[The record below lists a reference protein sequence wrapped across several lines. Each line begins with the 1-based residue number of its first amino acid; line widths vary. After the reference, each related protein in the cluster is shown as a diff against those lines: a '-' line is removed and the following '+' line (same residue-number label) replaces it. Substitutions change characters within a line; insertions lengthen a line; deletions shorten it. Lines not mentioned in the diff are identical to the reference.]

1 MIFIEGRLLSQKTQQ
16 SGFTLITAIFLLV
29 VVALLSSYIVTLR
42 SVQQSTVIYGIQG
55 VQAMQAA
62 RTGIEWGIYKAIP
75 PGTPATNSECSALS
89 REFKGSGAIEDF
101 RINVT
106 CIESPG
112 HFEGSLEIT
121 AYRLTST
128 AETGTYGT
136 LDYVSRRLQATISIK
151 PP

>member
-1 MIFIEGRLLSQKTQQ
+1 MTFEKGRLLSQRAQQ

-42 SVQQSTVIYGIQG
+42 SVQQSTLIYGVQG
-55 VQAMQAA
+55 ARAMQAA
-62 RTGIEWGIYKAIP
+62 RTGIEWGIYKALP

-89 REFKGSGAIEDF
+89 QEFTGSGAIENF

-112 HFEGSLEIT
+112 HFEGNLEII

-136 LDYVSRRLQATISIK
+136 LDYVSRRLQATISTK

>member
-1 MIFIEGRLLSQKTQQ
+1 LSQKIQQ

-42 SVQQSTVIYGIQG
+42 SVQQATLVYG
-55 VQAMQAA
+55 VQGTRAMQAA
-62 RTGIEWGIYKAIP
+62 RAGIEWGIYKALP
-75 PGTPATNSECSALS
+75 PETAGKTSECSDIT
-89 REFKGSGAIEDF
+89 EDFKGSGAIENF

-106 CIESPG
+106 CIGSPG
-112 HFEGSLEIT
+112 HFEGSVEIT
-121 AYRLTST
+121 TYRLTST

-136 LDYVSRRLQATISIK
+136 LDYVSRRLQATISSK